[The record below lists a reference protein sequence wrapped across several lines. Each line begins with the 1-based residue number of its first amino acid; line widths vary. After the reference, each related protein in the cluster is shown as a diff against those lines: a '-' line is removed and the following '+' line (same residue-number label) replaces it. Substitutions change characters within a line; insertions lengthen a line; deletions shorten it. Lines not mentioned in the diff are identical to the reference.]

1 MDSFISSQL
10 SNMELVMS
18 SSKKELLV
26 TVIEGYEPFDLL
38 RLSKDAF
45 FDVVKQ
51 DFPNIEI
58 IDMKLSFEM
67 KGEEVVIR
75 AEIVEYKEE
84 V

>member
-26 TVIEGYEPFDLL
+26 TVIDGYEPFDLL